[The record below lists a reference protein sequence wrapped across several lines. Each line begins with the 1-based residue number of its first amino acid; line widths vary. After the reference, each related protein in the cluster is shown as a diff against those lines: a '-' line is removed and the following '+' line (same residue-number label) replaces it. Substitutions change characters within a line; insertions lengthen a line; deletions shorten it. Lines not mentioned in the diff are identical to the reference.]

1 MELKEPSSTNHHHH
15 LQKLT
20 FAGLL
25 ISLGII
31 YGDIGTSPLYVF
43 KAIVGTRQITES
55 LVLGGVS
62 CIFWTLTLQ
71 TTLKYVVITLQAD
84 NKGEGGIFSLFSLV
98 RRKAKWLI
106 IPAVIGG
113 CALLADGIITPPITV
128 SAAIEG
134 LQAYYP
140 ELQTIP
146 IVIAIIIGLF
156 FIQQFG
162 TSLVG
167 KAFGPMMFIW
177 FTMMGVLGLIFIVQ
191 MPMVIKALNPYYA
204 YHLLST
210 SPAAFVILGAV
221 FLCTTG
227 AEALY
232 SDLGHCGRKNIQ
244 ISWIYVKSCLIIN
257 YLGQAV
263 WLLQHN
269 GQVMDLNLNNPFFKI
284 MPQWFL
290 LYGIGI
296 ATLAAII
303 ASQALISGSFTLIA
317 EAVRL
322 NLWPKVRI
330 NYPTIQKGQLY
341 VPSVNVLL
349 CAGCIGVVL
358 LFRHSDNM
366 EAAYGLSITVAMLM
380 TTILVSNFL
389 KRKKVN
395 RYIILLFLVVYI
407 FIESSFLAGNLV
419 KFVHGGW
426 FTLSIGLFL
435 FAIMWTWYSA
445 RRIRNRY
452 VKFTPVED
460 YFTIIKELSED
471 QSVPKY
477 ASQLVYLT
485 SANFDSE
492 IESKIIYSILQK
504 QPKRAD
510 VYWLVHVDVLD
521 EPYKKEYEV
530 DFLIPGKLIRIDF
543 KLGFR
548 VEQQINLLFRKVVED
563 LVKNSEVNITSTYN
577 SLNKH
582 NIVGD
587 FRFVVIEKIVSSANN
602 LNFYEN
608 FVLKFYTIL
617 KKLSLSEER
626 GFGLDLSFVTVE
638 KVPLMLA
645 PTEEVE
651 IQRIR

>member
-1 MELKEPSSTNHHHH
+1 MSSHKD

-20 FAGLL
+20 AAGLL

-43 KAIVGTRQITES
+43 KAIIGSQRVDNALPIITEAV
-55 LVLGGVS
+55 VLGGVS
-62 CIFWTLTLQ
+62 LIFWTLTLQ
-71 TTLKYVVITLQAD
+71 TTLKYVVVTLRAD

-98 RRKAKWLI
+98 RRRAKWLI

-113 CALLADGIITPPITV
+113 CALLADGIITPPISV

-140 ELQTIP
+140 HLHTVP
-146 IVIAIIIGLF
+146 IVIAIIVMLF
-156 FIQQFG
+156 IIQQFG

-177 FTMMGVLGLIFIVQ
+177 FSMMGLLGIFFIAQ

-204 YHLLST
+204 IHLLST
-210 SPAAFVILGAV
+210 NPNAFIILGAV

-232 SDLGHCGRKNIQ
+232 SDLGHCGRQNIQ
-244 ISWIYVKSCLIIN
+244 ISWIYVKTSLVLN

-263 WLLQHN
+263 WLLQHK
-269 GQVMDLNLNNPFFKI
+269 GQAMDLDLHNPFYAI

-296 ATLAAII
+296 ATIATII

-330 NYPTIQKGQLY
+330 NYPTVQKGQLY
-341 VPSVNVLL
+341 VPSVNWLL
-349 CAGCIGVVL
+349 CAGCVGVVM
-358 LFRHSDNM
+358 LFRHSDRM

-389 KRKKVN
+389 RRKKLPT
-395 RYIILLFLVVYI
+395 YIIVTFLSVYLV
-407 FIESSFLAGNLV
+407 IEGSFLAGNLV

-426 FTLSIGLFL
+426 FTLSVGLLL
-435 FAIMWTWYSA
+435 FVIMWTWFNA
-445 RRIRNRY
+445 RKIRNRY
-452 VKFTPVED
+452 VKFIDISD
-460 YFTIIKELSED
+460 YYGILKELSED
-471 QSVPKY
+471 ETVPKY

-510 VYWLVHVDVLD
+510 IYWLIHVDVVD

-530 DFLIPGKLIRIDF
+530 NFLVPGKLIRIDF

-548 VEQQINLLFRKVVED
+548 VEQQINLLFRRVVED
-563 LVKNSEVNITSTYN
+563 LVKKGEVDITSTYK

-582 NIVGD
+582 KIVGD
-587 FRFVVIEKIVSSANN
+587 FRFVVIEKVLSRAHN
-602 LNFYEN
+602 LSFIESLMMAFYG
-608 FVLKFYTIL
+608 IL
-617 KKLSLSEER
+617 KHSSLSEER

-645 PTEEVE
+645 SPEAVE
-651 IQRIR
+651 IRRMK